1 MIGDSSLKAKATQK
15 RKTEVAGRDAQ
26 KVNKVA
32 IKQSK
37 DNNEDPSDRT
47 QLHPSIESSLWI

>member
-37 DNNEDPSDRT
+37 DNEDPSDRT